1 MGKIKKILENELVGG
16 TQTVDVYPVTS
27 VKAVYDENNER
38 LDHILNRR
46 GIVNISTNYNSDH
59 IAEVLT
65 LSQAI
70 AKVPASDRVLGFQGN
85 ILTADGW
92 VTYKF
97 IGTNIAQWSNT
108 EYWANIVD
116 SSLLAHELGDN
127 GNVVI
132 SQKGVT
138 EIIEGTN
145 TSVGINDYPK
155 FSETKSYKKGA
166 IVRYDNHLYL
176 LRENH
181 EAGAWSPSIAQ
192 PISIKEMSS
201 FSLNTKNRYKVS
213 SKGEVTL
220 QRILS
225 PLKKGDVLHINVI
238 SATVNSK
245 DDENGCLAVSIFN
258 NDPEVTTGSI
268 FEVVPIYDG
277 TTNKYSSYVVTQDY
291 DFFNII
297 IATNSHVSD
306 YEIEFE
312 VFYSMSSNLARL
324 ENYSSNRFVNFEGS
338 TSPTITY
345 NEDDDNL
352 LLHWDVL
359 FLVDSYYVHYNRRT
373 DVNLTVPN
381 SKVLVYS
388 EMTDLNTLYF
398 TSYIGV
404 EADNDANYS
413 SYRSYKKITNPSNVI
428 PICVISNKEVKR
440 NFIDINDYKREVKDT
455 LMPFYNLNKWHLG
468 SWYSLG
474 KGKDSSCEYYNKFKK
489 GDTIFVNI
497 KNVIID
503 GTPVVD
509 KMFSIVVYGIV
520 DGKSSLLTQIFYGAS
535 TEKDYIEYTFNQD
548 VDGIRVDSGGN
559 ASVTFTD
566 YGADVMV
573 ARNIDEI
580 SADIDEISA
589 DIDFRSITN
598 YLSFPANYSLGDN
611 IIPRFISKSESN
623 VKIANGAIKINNV
636 DGGGSLDFRISIEE
650 NIENYSN
657 KRVWFSIESYSTQER
672 NYTLYKNSSLI
683 ANFKSPAGYDFTP
696 HKVKLPSFSEG
707 DYIYISVSN
716 TFEDAEI
723 GCIYL
728 SDKHP
733 NFEIPRLQSL
743 DYYDDKYKGIA
754 QNGIYSGVNIYAN
767 SGDKAVSSSP
777 SIIGYRTP
785 LSQDKNVIID
795 SIVLYQNSFNQGQE
809 FDIYV
814 GIEDQRGWFIE
825 RTRYKAKSV
834 KQICGRTLI
843 IPEDVA
849 IVNAGEIVFINTGS
863 SLWRFSTYNIDEDN
877 LLLHISV
884 GSNQETII
892 RERPDVN
899 LFTYI
904 INIRNAAINDIYAKK
919 GDLDTLETT
928 VSNVQSQLAGI
939 DVYTDVSTGDKY
951 RILINNGQIYLKS
964 LNYKKVLILGN
975 SFTNHGVNDYWYTQ
989 RGMAS
994 SISKVD
1000 YKHLLQTA
1008 LGEDA
1013 EVTNIGNAGFETG
1026 YNTSFDFSTIPF
1038 PEEEFD
1044 AVIVQL
1050 GENSSYRDDM
1060 QECWTNFLNYIKQK
1074 YPTADVVQVIGW
1086 STGSKLQAIS
1096 RACSAAGITMLNCYD
1111 ETFTGQFTEGDY
1123 VTAGVSETD
1132 YNIIKPMVKT
1142 HPSDVG
1148 MLLIANRILSYWDM
1162 EELDMFR
1169 DITLQQNTGG
1179 TISVPYEQ
1187 WVVGGLVSVKCD
1199 ADSGYSIQSLSV
1211 NNGDITVTQRTN
1223 EYGIYYTFFM
1233 PDENVTIVPTWAQ
1246 S

>member
-16 TQTVDVYPVTS
+16 TQSTDVYPVTS

-70 AKVPASDRVLGFQGN
+70 AKVPSEDRVLGFQGRF
-85 ILTADGW
+85 LTGDGW
-92 VTYKF
+92 VTYSYTGEELSTWSDTSKWALVADTSTLAYDINDDGGKAASNSLVTKINDRVIGYAYYENTAIDTRQGQCSA
-97 IGTNIAQWSNT
+97 IGTFNDFDAIIIPVPENT
-108 EYWANIVD
+108 EMEIVGIPAYFENNAIGYYSD
-116 SSLLAHELGDN
+116 RPNFGTRDFY
-127 GNVVI
+127 I
-132 SQKGVT
+132 SQDTNV
-138 EIIEGTN
+138 N
-145 TSVGINDYPK
+145 TSGIK
-155 FSETKSYKKGA
+155 FTTPTGA
-166 IVRYDNHLYL
+166 KYIGLSISTPNRIVANKRN
-176 LRENH
+176 
-181 EAGAWSPSIAQ
+181 SIGVVYYG
-192 PISIKEMSS
+192 S
-201 FSLNTKNRYKVS
+201 
-213 SKGEVTL
+213 
-220 QRILS
+220 
-225 PLKKGDVLHINVI
+225 NVK
-238 SATVNSK
+238 T
-245 DDENGCLAVSIFN
+245 
-258 NDPEVTTGSI
+258 
-268 FEVVPIYDG
+268 
-277 TTNKYSSYVVTQDY
+277 
-291 DFFNII
+291 
-297 IATNSHVSD
+297 
-306 YEIEFE
+306 
-312 VFYSMSSNLARL
+312 RL

-345 NEDDDNL
+345 NEYDDNL

-388 EMTDLNTLYF
+388 EMTNLNTLYF
-398 TSYIGV
+398 TSYIGD

-413 SYRSYKKITNPSNVI
+413 SYGSYKKITNPSNVI
-428 PICVISNKEVKR
+428 PICVISNKEVER

-455 LMPFYNLNKWHLG
+455 LMPFYNLNKWQLG

-489 GDTIFVNI
+489 GDTISINI

-509 KMFSIVVYGIV
+509 RMLAIAVYGIV
-520 DGKSSLLTQIFYGAS
+520 DGKSNLLTEIFFGAS
-535 TEKDYIEYTFNQD
+535 TEKDYTEYTFNQD
-548 VDGIRVDSGGN
+548 VDGIRVELGVNS
-559 ASVTFTD
+559 SVTFTD

-611 IIPRFISKSESN
+611 VIPRFISKSESN

-636 DGGGSLDFRISIEE
+636 DGGGSILDFRISIEE

-767 SGDKAVSSSP
+767 SGDTAVSASP

-834 KQICGRTLI
+834 KQICRRTLI

-863 SLWRFSTYNIDEDN
+863 SLWRFSTDNIDEDN
-877 LLLHISV
+877 LLSHISV
-884 GSNQETII
+884 GSNQEPII
-892 RERPDVN
+892 RKRPDVN

-1096 RACSAAGITMLNCYD
+1096 KACSAAGITMLNCYD
-1111 ETFTGQFTEGDY
+1111 ETYTGQFTEGDY

-1148 MLLIANRILSYWDM
+1148 MLLIANRILSYWGM

-1233 PDENVTIVPTWAQ
+1233 PDENITIVPTWAQ

>member
-16 TQTVDVYPVTS
+16 TQSTDVYPVTS

-70 AKVPASDRVLGFQGN
+70 AKVPSEDRVLGFQGRF
-85 ILTADGW
+85 LTGDGW
-92 VTYKF
+92 VTYSYTGEELSTWSDTSKWALVADTSTLAYDINDDGGKAASNSLVTKINDRVIGYAYYENTAIDTRQGQCSA
-97 IGTNIAQWSNT
+97 IGTFKDFDAIIIPVPENT
-108 EYWANIVD
+108 EMEIVGIPAYFENNAIGYYSD
-116 SSLLAHELGDN
+116 RPNFGTRDFY
-127 GNVVI
+127 I
-132 SQKGVT
+132 SQDTNV
-138 EIIEGTN
+138 N
-145 TSVGINDYPK
+145 TSGIK
-155 FSETKSYKKGA
+155 FTTPTGA
-166 IVRYDNHLYL
+166 
-176 LRENH
+176 
-181 EAGAWSPSIAQ
+181 
-192 PISIKEMSS
+192 K
-201 FSLNTKNRYKVS
+201 
-213 SKGEVTL
+213 
-220 QRILS
+220 
-225 PLKKGDVLHINVI
+225 
-238 SATVNSK
+238 
-245 DDENGCLAVSIFN
+245 
-258 NDPEVTTGSI
+258 
-268 FEVVPIYDG
+268 
-277 TTNKYSSYVVTQDY
+277 
-291 DFFNII
+291 
-297 IATNSHVSD
+297 
-306 YEIEFE
+306 
-312 VFYSMSSNLARL
+312 
-324 ENYSSNRFVNFEGS
+324 
-338 TSPTITY
+338 
-345 NEDDDNL
+345 
-352 LLHWDVL
+352 
-359 FLVDSYYVHYNRRT
+359 
-373 DVNLTVPN
+373 
-381 SKVLVYS
+381 
-388 EMTDLNTLYF
+388 
-398 TSYIGV
+398 YIGLSISTPNRIV
-404 EADNDANYS
+404 ANKRNSIGVVY
-413 SYRSYKKITNPSNVI
+413 YGSNVK
-428 PICVISNKEVKR
+428 NETFDTLK
-440 NFIDINDYKREVKDT
+440 NDYKREVKDT
-455 LMPFYNLNKWHLG
+455 LMPFYNLNKWQLG

-489 GDTIFVNI
+489 GDTIFINI

-509 KMFSIVVYGIV
+509 RMLAIAVYGIV
-520 DGKSSLLTQIFYGAS
+520 DGKSNLLTEIFFGAS
-535 TEKDYIEYTFNQD
+535 TEKDYTEYTFNQD
-548 VDGIRVDSGGN
+548 VDGIRVHLGVNS
-559 ASVTFTD
+559 SVTFTD

-611 IIPRFISKSESN
+611 VIPRFISKSESN

-636 DGGGSLDFRISIEE
+636 DGGGSILDFRISIEE

-767 SGDKAVSSSP
+767 SGDTAVSASP

-863 SLWRFSTYNIDEDN
+863 SLWRFSTDNIDEDN
-877 LLLHISV
+877 LLSHISV
-884 GSNQETII
+884 GSNQESII
-892 RERPDVN
+892 RKRPDVN

-1096 RACSAAGITMLNCYD
+1096 KACSAAGITMLNCYD
-1111 ETFTGQFTEGDY
+1111 ETYTGQFIEGDY

-1148 MLLIANRILSYWDM
+1148 MLLIANRILSYWGM